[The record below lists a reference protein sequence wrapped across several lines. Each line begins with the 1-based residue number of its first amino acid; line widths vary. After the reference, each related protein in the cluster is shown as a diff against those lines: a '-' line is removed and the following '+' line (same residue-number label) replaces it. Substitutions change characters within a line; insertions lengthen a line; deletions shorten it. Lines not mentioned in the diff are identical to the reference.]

1 MMMIKF
7 LSNKW
12 NLFGLCALSYTM
24 IGLIMEMNGF
34 TFSQVCMSFVA
45 IAIGNL
51 SAYLYGMSKG
61 IIQTTMERPQF
72 IQELDKINEMI
83 RKDNKKAF
91 NSSLKEPTNKKR
103 KKKGCGSGKCNK
115 C

>member
-1 MMMIKF
+1 
-7 LSNKW
+7 
-12 NLFGLCALSYTM
+12 
-24 IGLIMEMNGF
+24 MEMNGF

-72 IQELDKINEMI
+72 IQELDKINKILTSEEMNEII

-91 NSSLKEPTNKKR
+91 NASLKEPTNKKR
-103 KKKGCGSGKCNK
+103 KKKGKCNK